1 MEETTRTLH
10 VESIRGDLNRIVEEW
25 LHLHLRLA
33 TIFVAISFLMEVLM
47 GFFIV
52 HSDILTTSVS
62 RYIVK
67 FIMVPSGLAGITL
80 LAAYFTVHGKRVSQ
94 KTKIYTMSL
103 LMVLICFFYYSAHS
117 AFVAIYA
124 LYAFAIFLTTTY
136 ADFKLTGITT
146 LFAIVSLTVSELFL
160 HWDVD
165 KISVFQDADR
175 MVNFLVALSVLVGCS
190 IVSSVTIQYERRKNE
205 TTLRREV
212 ERELLKESM
221 LYDELTGALNRKA
234 LHDELRR
241 QEENAPTEPLIFGI
255 ADIDHF
261 KSVND
266 LYGHHVGDLCLV
278 EFACVLCEF
287 FGESAVY
294 RYGGDEFCLIL
305 KNTTLSQAEQLCERA
320 QIRLRRAEFEGVP
333 GLKPT
338 ACFGL
343 TSYTDR
349 ASLSRLFIQADEAL
363 YEAKRVRNA
372 IRVFHEESVS
382 PSGGFRISSQADVTR
397 LFP

>member
-10 VESIRGDLNRIVEEW
+10 VESIRTDLNRIVDEW
-25 LHLHLRLA
+25 LHLHLRLTA
-33 TIFVAISFLMEVLM
+33 VLVLSAFLVEVAM
-47 GFFIV
+47 GFFI
-52 HSDILTTSVS
+52 SRSEILTTSIG
-62 RYIVK
+62 RYIAK
-67 FIMVPSGLAGITL
+67 FIMVPSGLAGISL
-80 LAAYFTVHGKRVSQ
+80 LAAWFTVRGKRVSQ

-103 LMVLICFFYYSAHS
+103 TFVLISFFYYSVHS

-136 ADFKLTGITT
+136 ADYKLTGITAF
-146 LFAIVSLTVSELFL
+146 LSVVSMTVSELFL

-165 KISVFQDADR
+165 KVNALQNADR
-175 MVNFLVALSVLVGCS
+175 MVNFLVALTVLIGCS
-190 IVSSVTIQYERRKNE
+190 IVACVSIQYERRKNE
-205 TTLRREV
+205 STLRKEV

-221 LYDELTGALNRKA
+221 LYDDLTGALNRKA

-241 QEENAPTEPLIFGI
+241 LEENALAEPLVFGI

-266 LYGHHVGDLCLV
+266 LYGHHVGDLCLI
-278 EFACVLCEF
+278 EFACVLCEY

-305 KNTTLSQAEQLCERA
+305 RNTTLANAEQLCERA
-320 QIRLRRAEFEGVP
+320 QIRLRRAEFQGVP

-343 TSYTDR
+343 TAYTDR

-363 YEAKRVRNA
+363 YDAKRVRNA
-372 IRVFHEESVS
+372 IHVFHAVQEPPV
-382 PSGGFRISSQADVTR
+382 GGFRVSSQEDVAR
-397 LFP
+397 LP